1 MASVI
6 NEIQRCD
13 EVISNN
19 IVELANNRGLM
30 SVNIISNLRNLINQ
44 VAVLIATQDINTD
57 SNYPA
62 IESAMKLVE
71 TRVDLV
77 FLRTF
82 YKQLQASASHY
93 TPDGDG
99 AERLMLKY
107 YESLIL
113 IKNTSKIVSRSI
125 FCLISKIFRS
135 IPMNLNK
142 SIMKK

>member
-1 MASVI
+1 MAAVI
-6 NEIQRCD
+6 DEIRRCD
-13 EVISNN
+13 VAISNN
-19 IVELANNRGLM
+19 IVELANDRGLM
-30 SVNIISNLRNLINQ
+30 SVNIINTLRNLINQ
-44 VAVLIATQDINTD
+44 VAVLINTQDVNTD
-57 SNYPA
+57 SNYQT

-71 TRVDLV
+71 ARADLA

-113 IKNTSKIVSRSI
+113 MKNTLKIISRLI
-125 FCLISKIFRS
+125 F
-135 IPMNLNK
+135 
-142 SIMKK
+142 